1 MREAS
6 IEKSLRLRLK
16 KMGCL
21 FYKFVSPGNAGV
33 PDRIC
38 VTPSGQVIFVEL
50 KKKGGSLR
58 PEQKVQLRK
67 LERNN
72 ARTYVIYG
80 SDNAETFIR
89 MVELIE
95 EAQQE
100 NATRGGDAL

>member
-6 IEKSLRLRLK
+6 IEQSLRLRLK

-50 KKKGGSLR
+50 KTTRGRLR
-58 PEQKVQLRK
+58 PEQIVQIRN
-67 LERNN
+67 LEKNN

-80 SDNAETFIR
+80 PDNVDTFIR

-95 EAQQE
+95 EAQNE
-100 NATRGGDAL
+100 KRVRYERR